1 MNKLERLQKENDE
14 LRAFVARF
22 LNWHED
28 EVDEEGEPIDLRE
41 LVRGAATLEAALD
54 L

>member
-14 LRAFVARF
+14 LRAFLSRF

-28 EVDEEGEPIDLRE
+28 EEGADGEPIDLRD
-41 LVRGAATLEAALD
+41 LVREAEKLEAALD
-54 L
+54 V